1 MALIFYLKSKF
12 FKVRYCIL
20 NRYGALS
27 SQLKLRIHPY
37 VKELDRDY
45 EKRLSLLL
53 VFVLIFA
60 FYIIIS
66 LFWTAIAGKKTS
78 NVKDISQ
85 IRGNIYDRNGIIL
98 ADDAKSYDLYLE
110 PANIPDISD
119 NLDRLSM
126 TLSDIFPRKE
136 KIFASLEAKREIK
149 KARVLI
155 KQNISEDEKN
165 QIIYNGVVGVNFEE
179 NSRRYYRFAN
189 KTSHIVGLLSRDS
202 VGLSGV
208 EKYFDNDLSGGKDV
222 NLSIDINVQSIVH
235 ETVRNVL
242 TELKGSGAGAVMVKV
257 NTGEVIA
264 AVSLPDFDPNDT
276 STLNNN
282 NMFNRFSLGS
292 YELGSIFKIFNTAI
306 AIENDLS
313 MTKLY
318 DVQSDL
324 EADKKKISDFKK
336 GSRSVMTIPEILM
349 YSSNIGS
356 GLVLQEFGHDKQ
368 RDFFDRIGLLE
379 KVKLEIPEIGRSI
392 YPEKNEWKGM
402 NAITM
407 SYGHTIA
414 VTPLHFIK
422 AFANLIHG
430 YKKDLTIIKKSET
443 NENEDVLM
451 DRDSVLQLRSIL
463 SDVITKGA
471 GKRAHSIYYDVGG
484 KSGTAIKNR
493 AKGGYD
499 KDMNLLSFASFFPVD
514 NPEYAMLIF
523 VDNVSSKANRELF
536 VAGRQIGPMV
546 KNIID
551 ASGPIMGI
559 MSKNKA
565 IKQEEGVNHVKDEDF
580 YDD

>member
-1 MALIFYLKSKF
+1 MALTFYLKSRLSKF
-12 FKVRYCIL
+12 RHYIV
-20 NRYGALS
+20 NRYSTVLLS
-27 SQLKLRIHPY
+27 LKSKINPY
-37 VKELDRDY
+37 IKDLEQDY
-45 EKRLSLLL
+45 EKRVSLLL
-53 VFVLIFA
+53 ILVLAFA
-60 FYIIIS
+60 FCIIIS
-66 LFWTAIAGKKTS
+66 LFYTAVSGKKS
-78 NVKDISQ
+78 YIAKDMSQ

-136 KIFASLEAKREIK
+136 RIFASLEAKRSTK

-179 NSRRYYRFAN
+179 SSRRYYRFAN
-189 KTSHIVGLLSRDS
+189 KTSHIVGLISRDKA
-202 VGLSGV
+202 GLSGV
-208 EKYFDNDLSGGKDV
+208 EKYFDNELSFGKDI

-235 ETVRNVL
+235 ETVKNVL
-242 TELKGSGAGAVMVKV
+242 TELRGTGAGAVMVKV

-306 AIENDLS
+306 AIENGLS

-318 DVQSDL
+318 DVHSDL

-368 RDFFDRIGLLE
+368 RDFFERIGLLE
-379 KVKLEIPEIGRSI
+379 KVRIEIPEIGRSI

-414 VTPLHFIK
+414 VTPLHFIR

-430 YKKDLTIIKKSET
+430 YKKDLTIIKKSDT
-443 NENEDVLM
+443 IENEDVLM
-451 DRDSVLQLRSIL
+451 ERDGVLQLRSIL

-471 GKRAHSIYYDVGG
+471 GKRAHSIYYEVGG
-484 KSGTAIKNR
+484 KSGTAIKNKAR
-493 AKGGYD
+493 GGYD

-536 VAGRQIGPMV
+536 VGGRQIGPMV

-559 MSKNKA
+559 MSKNKT
-565 IKQEEGVNHVKDEDF
+565 IKQEENVNYVKDEDF

>member
-1 MALIFYLKSKF
+1 MALISYLKS
-12 FKVRYCIL
+12 RL
-20 NRYGALS
+20 
-27 SQLKLRIHPY
+27 LKIRFDISDRLGISISFLKSKIHPY
-37 VKELDRDY
+37 IKDLEHDY
-45 EKRLSLLL
+45 EKRVYLLL
-53 VFVLIFA
+53 IIVIIFA
-60 FYIIIS
+60 FYVIVALFCNAII
-66 LFWTAIAGKKTS
+66 GKKTS
-78 NVKDISQ
+78 MVKNIAQ
-85 IRGNIYDRNGIIL
+85 TRGNIYDRNGIIL

-110 PANIPDISD
+110 PANIPDISE

-126 TLSDIFPRKE
+126 TLNDVFPKKD
-136 KIFASLEAKREIK
+136 KILVSLEAKRGIK

-165 QIIYNGVVGVNFEE
+165 QIIYNGVIGVNFEE
-179 NSRRYYRFAN
+179 SSRRYYRFAN
-189 KTSHIVGLLSRDS
+189 KTSHIVGLVSRDK

-208 EKYFDNDLSGGKDV
+208 EKYFDNELSSGKDV

-235 ETVRNVL
+235 ETVNNVL
-242 TELKGSGAGAVMVKV
+242 TSLGGSGAGAVMVKV

-276 STLNNN
+276 STINND

-306 AIENDLS
+306 AIENGLS
-313 MTKLY
+313 MIKLY
-318 DVQSDL
+318 DVHSDL

-368 RDFFDRIGLLE
+368 RDFFERIGLLE
-379 KVKLEIPEIGRSI
+379 KTKLEIPEIGRSI
-392 YPEKNEWKGM
+392 YPQKSEWRGM

-414 VTPLHFIK
+414 VTPLHFIR

-430 YKKDLTIIKKSET
+430 YKKDLTIIKTTET
-443 NENEDVLM
+443 SENEDVLM

-499 KDMNLLSFASFFPVD
+499 KDMNLLSFASFFPVEK
-514 NPEYAMLIF
+514 PEYAMLIF

-565 IKQEEGVNHVKDEDF
+565 NKQEEVVNHVKDEDI